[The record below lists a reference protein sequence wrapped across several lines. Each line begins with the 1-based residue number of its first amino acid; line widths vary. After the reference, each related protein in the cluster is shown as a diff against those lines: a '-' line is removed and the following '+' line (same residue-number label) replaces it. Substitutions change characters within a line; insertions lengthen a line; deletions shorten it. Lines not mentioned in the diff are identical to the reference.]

1 MERRIGTT
9 TIEVMG
15 VTVTVKDAIYYP
27 YVPATQIDPP
37 EQPFA
42 EWGAVYIDKTDVS
55 DMFEYTENADRL
67 EEALILSQEYV

>member
-15 VTVTVKDAIYYP
+15 VTVTVKDAVYYP

-37 EQPFA
+37 ESAFA

-55 DMFEYTENADRL
+55 PLFEYKANADRL
-67 EEALILSQEYV
+67 EEALILSLEDE